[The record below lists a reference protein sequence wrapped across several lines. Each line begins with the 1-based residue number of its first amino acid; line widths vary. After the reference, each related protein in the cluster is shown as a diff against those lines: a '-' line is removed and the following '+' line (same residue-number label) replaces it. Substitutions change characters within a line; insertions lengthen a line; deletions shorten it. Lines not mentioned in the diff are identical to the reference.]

1 MNRSEHFR
9 RSRREDAGQGTATA
23 DEALPREFRLTAQIE
38 PFDSFWEAPEDIEKG
53 YASFYQFY
61 KYNYLKYVPSNTESK
76 ILVISC
82 GPGYFVNLLN
92 KEGYRNVLGIDSN
105 ADKVRYAQEKHLNCT
120 VEEAFPFLDKRM
132 DHYDVICCEQELN
145 HLTKEEILIFLNLCW
160 QSLRPGGTLIVHGL
174 NGANP
179 ITGAEAL
186 AQNFDHYNTFTEYT
200 LRQALKYAQFEGI
213 VVFPLNLYVFYKNPL
228 NYVLI
233 LINALYELFFK
244 FSFMLYGKS
253 NRLFTKKIGAVC
265 KKPSASTPE
274 PPRSLC

>member
-1 MNRSEHFR
+1 MMDKQQNFQRNGAEQVRARTGSEKAPPMIF
-9 RSRREDAGQGTATA
+9 E
-23 DEALPREFRLTAQIE
+23 LTAKIE

-61 KYNYLKYVPSNTESK
+61 KHNYLKHMPSDKESS

-105 ADKVRYAQEKHLNCT
+105 ADKIRYAKEKNLNCR
-120 VEEAFPFLDKRM
+120 VEEAFPFLAKHA
-132 DHYDVICCEQELN
+132 DHYDVIFCEQELN
-145 HLTKEEILIFLNLCW
+145 HLTKAEILIFLQLCRE
-160 QSLRPGGTLIVHGL
+160 SLCQNGTLIVHVL

-200 LRQALKYAQFEGI
+200 LRQVMDYVGFHDIKVI
-213 VVFPLNLYVFYKNPL
+213 PLNLYVFYKNPL

-233 LINALYELFFK
+233 LLNTLYTLFFRI
-244 FSFMLYGKS
+244 SFMLYGKS
-253 NRLFTKKIGAVC
+253 NKIFTKKIAAIC
-265 KKPSASTPE
+265 KKPSTIRLS
-274 PPRSLC
+274 